1 MPRIFDN
8 IELDLLPTL
17 RATLEVADRSDFCVG
32 YFNLRGWKAI
42 DDLVDQWPGGS
53 GQQCRLL
60 VGMQRLPQEELREVY
75 SLLPHEDQ
83 MSNQAVIRL
92 KRRLAEE
99 FRAQLTIG
107 APTDDDE
114 AGLRRLSAQLKAGKV
129 VVKLH
134 LRHTL
139 HAKLYLCF
147 RPDPNNPITGFLG
160 SSNLT
165 LSGLSKQG
173 ELNVDVLD
181 HDATE
186 KLAKWFNDRWGDKWC
201 IDITKELIQVL
212 DESWAR
218 PECLPP
224 YHIYV
229 KMAYHLA
236 EEARAGL
243 SEFTI
248 PTDMRGVLL
257 EFQSAAVRIA
267 ARHLE
272 KRGGVILGDVVGLG
286 KTLMATALAR
296 MFQDPPRSLET
307 LILCPK
313 NIVGMWED
321 HAHRY
326 RLIAKVVSVTQA
338 QNILP
343 DLRRYRVV
351 IIDESHNLRNREG
364 RRWAVV
370 RDYIARNAS
379 KCILL
384 SATPY
389 NKAYLDLANQLRLFL
404 EPEDVVGIRPEE
416 YLRRDCDGRP
426 DEFASRHQCPLNCLA
441 AFEKSEHP
449 DDWREMMRLFMV
461 RRTRSFVERNY
472 GYTECQ
478 ACHTIVQ
485 ATQEACPNC
494 IRAKA
499 KTDRRFLVLEGGI
512 RFHFPKRQRK
522 ALHFRIRDKHPD
534 DQYAKLYSDTVV
546 DTVRLLH
553 LPRYGLAN
561 YLKPTLDVPP
571 TADEAEVMKNL
582 SRAGRRLIGFCR
594 TNLFK
599 RLESSGHSFLLSIRR
614 HILRNYIFLHALDNG
629 LPVPVGTQDSSL
641 FDTRRDDH
649 DSDSALFGADE
660 PSTKEPTEITA
671 KSLADFTKAGTGGY
685 ALLKAEHGSDFEWLR
700 PDLFVEELTR
710 HLQQDAQ
717 RLFSILELAGDWQSA
732 KDEKLAELQKLLTK
746 KHPNEKVLLFSQFA
760 DTISY
765 LNEQLRSRGLKEFAA
780 VTGDT
785 EDPSDFASRFSPE
798 SNKARDKVSASD
810 ELRVLI
816 ATDVLSEGQNLQ
828 DAAIVVNY
836 DLPWAI
842 IRLIQRA
849 GRVDR
854 IGQKS
859 EEILCYSFLPAE
871 GVERLI
877 RLRARVRQ
885 RLQENAEV
893 VGTDETFFEDE
904 KHDGLIRDL
913 FTEKSGILDDPED
926 NEVDLASLAYQIWK
940 NACDI
945 DPTLKKTIPD
955 MANVVFSTKALSA
968 VPPKRPGAGGATPD
982 SGVMVYVRTADGND
996 ALAWVDEQGR
1006 TVTESQHEIL
1016 RAAACEPSTP
1026 ALPRLASHHT
1036 LVQQAVV
1043 GIQRERVTTGG
1054 QLGKPASARRR
1065 VYERLKDYAAQVKDS
1080 LFDIKP
1086 LHQAIDAIYEAPL
1099 TEAARDLLN
1108 REMKSGIEN
1117 GKLVELVLSLH
1128 EEDRLCVPQDDVEAR
1143 EPKIIC
1149 SLGVRKD

>member
-8 IELDLLPTL
+8 IELELLPALRQTL
-17 RATLEVADRSDFCVG
+17 NISERADFCVG
-32 YFNLRGWKAI
+32 YFNLRGWKSI
-42 DDLVDQWPGGS
+42 DELIENWVGGI

-60 VGMQRLPQEELREVY
+60 VGMQRLPQEELREAY
-75 SLLPHEDQ
+75 SLLPNEDQ

-107 APTDDDE
+107 APTDADE
-114 AGLRRLSAQLKAGKV
+114 TGLRRLSAQLKAGKV

-186 KLAKWFNDRWGDKWC
+186 KLAKWFIDRWGDKWC
-201 IDITKELIQVL
+201 IDISKELIQVI

-218 PECLPP
+218 PECPPP
-224 YHIYV
+224 YQIYV
-229 KMAYHLA
+229 KMAFHLA

-243 SEFTI
+243 SEFNI
-248 PTDMRGVLL
+248 PADMRGILL

-313 NIVGMWED
+313 NLVGMWED

-326 RLIAKVVSVTQA
+326 RLIAKVVSVTHA
-338 QNILP
+338 QNTLP

-370 RDYIARNAS
+370 RDYVARNAS

-426 DEFASRHQCPLNCLA
+426 EEFTRRHQCPLNCLA

-472 GYTECQ
+472 AYTECP
-478 ACHTIVQ
+478 ACQTIVQ

-494 IRAKA
+494 ARAKA
-499 KTDRRFLVLEGGI
+499 KSDRRFLVLEGGS
-512 RFHFPKRQRK
+512 RFHFPKRQPK
-522 ALHFRIRDKHPD
+522 ALHFHIRDKHPD
-534 DQYAKLYSDTVV
+534 DQYARLYSDIVV

-561 YLKPTLDVPP
+561 YLRPTLDVPP

-582 SRAGRRLIGFCR
+582 SRAGKRLIGFCR

-599 RLESSGHSFLLSIRR
+599 RLESSGHSFLLSVRR
-614 HILRNYIFLHALDNG
+614 HILRNFIFLHALENG
-629 LPVPVGTQDSSL
+629 LPVPVGTQDSAL
-641 FDTRRDDH
+641 FDTRTEDH
-649 DSDSALFGADE
+649 DSDSTLFGADD
-660 PSTKEPTEITA
+660 PSAKEPTEITA
-671 KSLADFTKAGTGGY
+671 KSLADFAKAGAGGY
-685 ALLKAEHGSDFEWLR
+685 ALLKAEHGTNFEWLR
-700 PDLFVEELTR
+700 PDLFVEGLAA
-710 HLQQDAQ
+710 HLRQDAE
-717 RLFSILELAGDWQSA
+717 RLSSILELARDWDPA
-732 KDEKLAELQKLLTK
+732 KDEKLAELLKLITK
-746 KHPNEKVLLFSQFA
+746 KHPNEKILLFSQFA
-760 DTISY
+760 DTVSY
-765 LNEQLRSRGLKEFAA
+765 LNEQLRSRGLKKFAA

-785 EDPSDFASRFSPE
+785 EDPSEFARRFSPE
-798 SNKARDKVSASD
+798 SNKVRDKISTSD
-810 ELRVLI
+810 ELRVLV

-854 IGQKS
+854 IGQKA
-859 EEILCYSFLPAE
+859 EEILCYSFLPAD

-877 RLRARVRQ
+877 RLRARVSQ

-893 VGTDETFFEDE
+893 VGTDEMFFEDE
-904 KHDGLIRDL
+904 RHDGLIRDL

-926 NEVDLASLAYQIWK
+926 DEVDLASLAYQIWK
-940 NACDI
+940 NACDV
-945 DPTLKKTIPD
+945 DPTLKKAIPD

-968 VPPKRPGAGGATPD
+968 VPLKRSGAGGAKPD

-996 ALAWVDEQGR
+996 ALAWVDEQGG

-1016 RAAACEPSTP
+1016 RAAACEPVTP
-1026 ALPRLASHHT
+1026 ALPRLAGHHT
-1036 LVQQAVV
+1036 LVQLAVA
-1043 GIQRERVTTGG
+1043 GIQKEHITTGG

-1065 VYERLKDYAAQVKDS
+1065 VYERLKDYTAQVKDS
-1080 LFDIKP
+1080 LLDIKL
-1086 LHQAIDAIYEAPL
+1086 LHYAIDAIYEAPL

-1117 GKLVELVLSLH
+1117 EKLVGLVLSLH
-1128 EEDRLCVPQDDVEAR
+1128 EEDRLCVIQDDVEAR

-1149 SLGVRKD
+1149 SLGIRKD